1 MQDATKIELLY
12 RCKRIRCVEEEIAKR
27 YSEQEMRCPTH
38 LSIGQELTGAAAG
51 MILRADDL
59 AVSTHRAHSHYL
71 GKGGSMGAMIA
82 EIYGKETGCARGR
95 GGSMHLT
102 DLSAGFV
109 ASTAIV
115 GNTIPV
121 GVGLAHSIKL
131 DKDDRIA
138 CIFLGDAAIE
148 TGVFYESVNFAAVQ
162 KLPLL
167 ILCENNLYSVYSP
180 LNVRQPK
187 GRKIHE
193 MAKAIGL
200 VTDHVNGM
208 EAITTFD
215 AISAMTELVRDG
227 HGPALLEID
236 TYRWR
241 EHCGMNYDNDIGYR
255 TEEEYLSWYEKDPQ
269 HRLEKELLQEG
280 ILTKD
285 ALEGMNKSIANEI
298 NTAFA
303 DAKSAPFPAP
313 ETAGDFEYSDRGTQ
327 V

>member
-1 MQDATKIELLY
+1 MQDTTKIELLY
-12 RCKRIRCVEEEIAKR
+12 RCKRIRCVEEEIANR

-51 MILRADDL
+51 MILRQDDP
-59 AVSTHRAHSHYL
+59 AVSTHRAHAHYL
-71 GKGGSMGAMIA
+71 GKGGDMGAMIA
-82 EIYGKETGCARGR
+82 EIYGKETGCAKGR

-138 CIFLGDAAIE
+138 CVFLGDAAVE

-180 LNVRQPK
+180 LSVRQPK

-193 MAKAIGL
+193 MVRATGL
-200 VTDHVNGM
+200 ETGHVHGM
-208 EAITTFD
+208 EAVDTFN
-215 AISAMTELVRDG
+215 AISSMASYVRNG
-227 HGPALLEID
+227 NGPALLEID

-269 HRLEKELLQEG
+269 HRLEKELLKEG
-280 ILTKD
+280 LLTSN
-285 ALEGMNKSIANEI
+285 ALEEMNQSIANEI
-298 NTAFA
+298 DTAFTQ
-303 DAKSAPFPAP
+303 AKNAPFPTP
-313 ETAGDFEYSDRGTQ
+313 ETAGDFEYSDMGGQ
-327 V
+327 P